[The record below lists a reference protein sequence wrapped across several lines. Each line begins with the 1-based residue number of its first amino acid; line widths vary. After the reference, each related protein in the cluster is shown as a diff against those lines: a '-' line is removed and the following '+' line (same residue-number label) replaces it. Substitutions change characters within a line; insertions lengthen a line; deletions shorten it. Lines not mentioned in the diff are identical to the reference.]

1 MRVIEKLQ
9 QGGGMPS
16 FVSFTN
22 VPQPQV
28 TAPYTTTS
36 TTTGSTEDGSVGLLD
51 KNMVKFLYESGI
63 PSDVEAFVET
73 SGIFSNNLY
82 SNPFR
87 KEDSIIQYKTIL
99 KMLPRI
105 KAESERFKNAMTQA
119 DKNGGLGEIAVT
131 DGGYVITVNADG
143 KLQKKSLNDVD
154 FDNEQVLTN
163 SELANYRANNVSAAF
178 NTDLTSIIN
187 NAVGIPKITEY
198 IQSVVNKLGTTSMS
212 REGYV
217 GQQSGKILK
226 GLEYLTALKPSADDL
241 SGMSVDGL
249 YKMSSMDKS
258 QQVQANQALGYLMST
273 LPQNMRTVLQAKA
286 AMYLGDNSQEGVK
299 KLLISLTSSALSGE
313 HTLKLDLQDK
323 LDAQGNTKAS
333 AKTGKDDNITDPAKA
348 FLLGLG
354 EVKNHKINNGTSF
367 TLNLPGNSAPLVDT
381 SGKTIGSGT
390 LEDAAR
396 STFSGVL
403 DFKNATMGGQLLNAT
418 QRSRVAIDGSNVV
431 AVDLPIDTEALQAG
445 ILKPDM
451 DSLKRLELAENEIRE
466 GDIKDEAQKNEIYAK
481 YKLPYKYVNGQINTS
496 AYGRFAI
503 LDAAAHE
510 SAFMEDP
517 TLDDTVSEI
526 MDINERESIERIL
539 KAADSTF
546 KMSQPGWI
554 SSGDNVYSGSVYIP
568 VRQNIINAAL
578 GSGHYPTLQGNDANV
593 LQAKEQQKQRLQ
605 TYVQTPSLSTL
616 QN

>member
-1 MRVIEKLQ
+1 MKVIEKLQ

-22 VPQPQV
+22 ISQPQV
-28 TAPYTTTS
+28 AAPYTTTS
-36 TTTGSTEDGSVGLLD
+36 DTSNTTEDGSVGLLD
-51 KNMVKFLYESGI
+51 KNMTKFLYENGI
-63 PSDVEAFVET
+63 PSDVEAFIES
-73 SGIFSNNLY
+73 SGVFSNSLY
-82 SNPFR
+82 SSPFN
-87 KEDSIIQYKTIL
+87 KGNSIVQYKTIL

-105 KAESERFKNAMTQA
+105 KAESERFKSAMTQA

-131 DGGYVITVNADG
+131 DGGYVLTVNSEG
-143 KLQKKSLNDVD
+143 KIQKKSVSDVD
-154 FDNEQVLTN
+154 FNTEQILTN
-163 SELANYRANNVSAAF
+163 SELANYRANNVNAAF

-323 LDAQGNTKAS
+323 LDAEGNSKS
-333 AKTGKDDNITDPAKA
+333 SKSGKDDNITDPAKA

-354 EVKNHKINNGTSF
+354 EVKNHKINNGNSYS
-367 TLNLPGNSAPLVDT
+367 LNLPGNSAPLVDT

-390 LEDAAR
+390 LEDAAK

-403 DFKNATMGGQLLNAT
+403 DFKNATMGGQLLNST
-418 QRSRVAIDGSNVV
+418 QRSRVAIDGSNIV
-431 AVDLPIDTEALQAG
+431 AVDLPIDIEALQSG
-445 ILKPDM
+445 VLKPDI

-466 GDIKDEAQKNEIYAK
+466 NNIEDEAQKNEVYAK
-481 YKLPYKYVNGQINTS
+481 YKLPYKYVNGQINTN
-496 AYGRFAI
+496 AYGRFAV

-517 TLDDTVSEI
+517 TMDDTVSEI

-546 KMSQPGWI
+546 KMSQPSWLSG
-554 SSGDNVYSGSVYIP
+554 GDNVYSGSVYIP

-578 GSGHYPTLQGNDANV
+578 GSGHYPTLQGNDANM
-593 LQAKEQQKQRLQ
+593 LQAKEEQKQRIQ
-605 TYVQTPSLSTL
+605 SYVATPSLSTL

>member
-1 MRVIEKLQ
+1 MKVIEKLQ

-28 TAPYTTTS
+28 AAPYTTTS
-36 TTTGSTEDGSVGLLD
+36 NTSNTTEDGSADLLD
-51 KNMVKFLYESGI
+51 KNMKKFLYENGI
-63 PSDVEAFVET
+63 PSDVEAFVES
-73 SGIFSNNLY
+73 SGIFSNSLY
-82 SNPFR
+82 TSPFN
-87 KEDSIIQYKTIL
+87 KGNSIVQYKTIL

-105 KAESERFKNAMTQA
+105 KAENERFKSAMSQA

-131 DGGYVITVNADG
+131 DGGYVLTVNKEG
-143 KLQKKSLNDVD
+143 KIQKKSISNVD
-154 FDNEQVLTN
+154 FNTEQLLTN
-163 SELANYRANNVSAAF
+163 SELADYRANNVNAAF
-178 NTDLTSIIN
+178 STDLTNIIN
-187 NAVGIPKITEY
+187 NAIGIPKITEY
-198 IQSVVNKLGTTSMS
+198 IQSVINKLGTTSMS

-226 GLEYLTALKPSADDL
+226 GLEYLTALNPSKQEL

-249 YKMSSMDKS
+249 YKVSSMDKS
-258 QQVQANQALGYLMST
+258 QQTQASQALNYLLST

-286 AMYLGDNSQEGVK
+286 ATYLGDNSYEGVK
-299 KLLISLTSSALSGE
+299 KILISLTSSALNGE
-313 HTLKLDLQDK
+313 HTLKLDLQST
-323 LDAQGNTKAS
+323 LDAEGNSKS
-333 AKTGKDDNITDPAKA
+333 SKSGKDDNITDPAKA

-354 EVKNHKINNGTSF
+354 EVKNHKINNGNSYS
-367 TLNLPGNSAPLVDT
+367 LNLLGNSAPLVDT

-403 DFKNATMGGQLLNAT
+403 DFKNATMGGQLLNST

-431 AVDLPIDTEALQAG
+431 AVDLPIDMETLQSG
-445 ILKPDM
+445 VLKPDIN
-451 DSLKRLELAENEIRE
+451 SLKRLELAENEIRE
-466 GDIKDEAQKNEIYAK
+466 KNIEDEAQKNEIYAK
-481 YKLPYKYVNGQINTS
+481 YKLPYKYINGQINTN
-496 AYGRFAI
+496 AYGRFAV

-517 TLDDTVSEI
+517 TMDDTVSEI
-526 MDINERESIERIL
+526 LDINERKSIERIL
-539 KAADSTF
+539 KAADSKF
-546 KMSQPGWI
+546 KMSQPSWL

-578 GSGHYPTLQGNDANV
+578 GSGHYPTLQGNDANM
-593 LQAKEQQKQRLQ
+593 LQAKEEQKQRLQ
-605 TYVQTPSLSTL
+605 SYIATPSLSAL

>member
-1 MRVIEKLQ
+1 MKVIEKLQ

-22 VPQPQV
+22 ISQPQV
-28 TAPYTTTS
+28 AAPYTATS
-36 TTTGSTEDGSVGLLD
+36 NTSNATEDGSVGLLD
-51 KNMVKFLYESGI
+51 KNMTKFLYENGI
-63 PSDVEAFVET
+63 PSDVEAFIES
-73 SGIFSNNLY
+73 SGVFSNSLY
-82 SNPFR
+82 SSPFN
-87 KEDSIIQYKTIL
+87 KGNSIVQYKTIL

-105 KAESERFKNAMTQA
+105 KAESERFKSAMTQA

-131 DGGYVITVNADG
+131 DGGYVLTVNSEG
-143 KLQKKSLNDVD
+143 KIQKKSVSDVD
-154 FDNEQVLTN
+154 FNTEQILTN

-178 NTDLTSIIN
+178 STDLTNIIN
-187 NAVGIPKITEY
+187 NAIGIPKITEY
-198 IQSVVNKLGTTSMS
+198 IQSVINKLGTTSMS

-226 GLEYLTALKPSADDL
+226 GLEYLTALNPSKQEL

-249 YKMSSMDKS
+249 YKVSSMDKS
-258 QQVQANQALGYLMST
+258 QQTQASQALNYLLST

-286 AMYLGDNSQEGVK
+286 AMYLGDNSFEGIK
-299 KLLISLTSSALSGE
+299 KILISLTSSALNGE
-313 HTLKLDLQDK
+313 RTLKLDLQST
-323 LDAQGNTKAS
+323 LDAEGNSKS
-333 AKTGKDDNITDPAKA
+333 SKSGKDDNITDPAKA

-354 EVKNHKINNGTSF
+354 EVKNHKINNGNSYS
-367 TLNLPGNSAPLVDT
+367 LNLPGNSAPLVDT

-390 LEDAAR
+390 LEDAAK

-403 DFKNATMGGQLLNAT
+403 DFKNATMGGQLLNST
-418 QRSRVAIDGSNVV
+418 QRSRVAIDGSNIV
-431 AVDLPIDTEALQAG
+431 AVDLPIDIEALQSG
-445 ILKPDM
+445 VLKPDI

-466 GDIKDEAQKNEIYAK
+466 NNIEDEAQKNEVYAK
-481 YKLPYKYVNGQINTS
+481 YKLPYKYVNGQINTN
-496 AYGRFAI
+496 AYGRFAV

-517 TLDDTVSEI
+517 TMDDTVSEI

-546 KMSQPGWI
+546 KMSQPSWLSG
-554 SSGDNVYSGSVYIP
+554 GDNVYSGSVYIP

-578 GSGHYPTLQGNDANV
+578 GSGHYPTLQGNDANM
-593 LQAKEQQKQRLQ
+593 LQAKEEQKQRIQ
-605 TYVQTPSLSTL
+605 SYVATPSLSTL